1 MYVDIHT
8 FQGVVASVCARVHN
22 SNTNDG
28 LGCQRV
34 LARTVNREQADVFA
48 VAFTHAVQCNRWV
61 TFACSQ
67 QNAIRVQCDID
78 SLLDDLCWAGLQ
90 H

>member
-1 MYVDIHT
+1 MLIFIHSKVWSHQ
-8 FQGVVASVCARVHN
+8 FVLASITQTPMN
-22 SNTNDG
+22 G